1 MIWAEM
7 WFVNLVTTNLSQ
19 NIAFKIKFAS
29 CILYLFEEIR
39 LYGSLILEKTKHM
52 MQSGHALKKIIIIY
66 HAIQAAGDKGDY
78 IYMNWFGLV
87 CDSLWDSLCSA
98 ERSEKGP

>member
-7 WFVNLVTTNLSQ
+7 GFVNLVTVTTNLSQ

-52 MQSGHALKKIIIIY
+52 MQSGHA
-66 HAIQAAGDKGDY
+66 
-78 IYMNWFGLV
+78 
-87 CDSLWDSLCSA
+87 
-98 ERSEKGP
+98 